1 MERKTLVAA
10 IIILAVLV
18 VFSSFAG
25 GMFLGK
31 SIEQRYAQD
40 YASDI
45 PSVDKVGEVLQI
57 IDHAY
62 VDPVSDRK
70 LVNGA
75 VQGMVDAIGD
85 PFTHYLDATHFKAF
99 NEETS
104 GHFDGIGVVVSE
116 GKTKE
121 LVVVKPIEGTPAA
134 RAGIKANDV
143 IVKIGD
149 KATRGMDQES
159 AVKLIKGKAGTK
171 VTLTIRREGE
181 KKLLTFTLVR
191 EQINV
196 PNVTS
201 KMLKNQVGY
210 ARIEQ
215 FNQRTGEDLKKEFDK
230 LSGEGMKGFILDL
243 RQNPGGIVDEAVN
256 VGSQFIQSGP
266 IVKIKSKTGQIDSRD
281 ATGGADTTTPVVVLV
296 DKGSASASEI
306 VSGALQDYK
315 RAVIVGTTTF
325 GKASVQ
331 TVIRL
336 SDGSGILLTTDHYL
350 TPAGRMIHKKG
361 IKPDVIVKFKK
372 TDKTDVQLEKAQQ
385 VVQDLI
391 SGKMKL
397 EPVSPDQFKA
407 AS

>member
-1 MERKTLVAA
+1 
-10 IIILAVLV
+10 
-18 VFSSFAG
+18 
-25 GMFLGK
+25 MFLGK